1 MGESVI
7 VSGGGEL
14 RELSL
19 PEGRIVRR
27 MALEGATAL
36 CARGESLY
44 AASRW
49 GEVIWRLDRRLLV
62 PTGLFAGGPGVC
74 RLLLSPCGTRLYALC
89 GDADSLLMLDARSGA
104 PLLLNCVGVGPCAMA
119 MDETGARIVVAG
131 GGSGEAVVLDAG
143 TLRVERR
150 LPASGMVFGAAL
162 RAGAVYALSLDETMN
177 TAVTAFFPSGGHAVQ
192 ALTGMPGAL
201 AVQGAQLIAAT
212 HAGVFLLAPDT
223 LRIRACF
230 DVPGRAGRL
239 LCAGAGLMMTD
250 QWSDGLYLRSGRWRL
265 LAGQVSDAVLLRD
278 T

>member
-1 MGESVI
+1 MGETVV

-19 PEGRIVRR
+19 PRGQVVRR
-27 MALEGATAL
+27 MALEGAGAL
-36 CARGESLY
+36 CAGGGSLF

-49 GEVIWRLDRRLLV
+49 GEVIWRLDARMLV

-74 RLLLSPCGTRLYALC
+74 RLMLSHSGERLYALC
-89 GDADSLLMLDARSGA
+89 GEADSLIMLDARSGA
-104 PLLLNCVGVGPCAMA
+104 PLLLNRVGVSPCAMA
-119 MDETGARIVVAG
+119 LDETGGRIAVAG
-131 GGSGEAVVLDAG
+131 GGCGEVIVLDAQS
-143 TLRVERR
+143 LRTERR
-150 LPASGMVFGAAL
+150 LSTCGMVFGTAL
-162 RAGAVYALSLDETMN
+162 HAGRIYALSLDETMN
-177 TAVTAFFPSGGHAVQ
+177 AAVTAFFPSGGHAVQ
-192 ALTGMPGAL
+192 ALPGMPGAL
-201 AVQGAQLIAAT
+201 AVQGAQLVAAT

-230 DVPGRAGRL
+230 DAPGRAGRL